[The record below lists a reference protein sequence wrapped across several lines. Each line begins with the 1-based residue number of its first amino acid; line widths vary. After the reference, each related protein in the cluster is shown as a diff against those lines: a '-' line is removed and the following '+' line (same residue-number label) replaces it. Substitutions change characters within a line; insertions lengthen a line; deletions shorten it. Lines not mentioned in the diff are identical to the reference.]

1 MARHTLLIDA
11 DDTLWENNIFFEK
24 TIDDF
29 ITRLEHLGYTREYIR
44 HILNE
49 TERRNIRQHGY
60 GVRSFRRSLE
70 DTYLKLAGN
79 SARREIVKD
88 IEQMARE
95 LENTPPHILDGVPE
109 TLAYLAKHHRL
120 ILLTKGEPAEQAAKV
135 ERSGLQP
142 YFDAIEIV
150 LEKDSG
156 TYGRMIEQFNIVK
169 SHGWMVGN
177 SPRSDINP
185 GAAVGSERR
194 VHSAFGHVGTGKI
207 RTRKRHRETADS
219 FNVPRTPRT
228 FLEIISLLR
237 RRTLPPRAR
246 HPQTQVAGENIQLN
260 GRIRRSLAFEAL
272 PRQPQS
278 GWAQDI
284 CSFPKISLASVSESE
299 GLLHFRCRFMLCP
312 LGHRKTIR

>member
-29 ITRLEHLGYTREYIR
+29 ISQLEHLGYTREYIR

-49 TERRNIRQHGY
+49 TEHRNIRQHGY

-79 SARREIVKD
+79 SARREIVKE
-88 IEQMARE
+88 IERMAQE
-95 LENTPPHILDGVPE
+95 LESTPPHILDGVPE

-135 ERSGLQP
+135 ERSGLQS

-150 LEKDSG
+150 LEKESS
-156 TYGRMIEQFNIVK
+156 TYGRMIDQFKIVK

-185 GAAVGSERR
+185 ALQSGLNAVFIP
-194 VHSAFGHVGTGKI
+194 HSATWELEKAELESGTGRLVI
-207 RTRKRHRETADS
+207 LSTFRE
-219 FNVPRTPRT
+219 
-228 FLEIISLLR
+228 LR
-237 RRTLPPRAR
+237 A
-246 HPQTQVAGENIQLN
+246 
-260 GRIRRSLAFEAL
+260 
-272 PRQPQS
+272 
-278 GWAQDI
+278 
-284 CSFPKISLASVSESE
+284 
-299 GLLHFRCRFMLCP
+299 HF
-312 LGHRKTIR
+312 

>member
-24 TIDDF
+24 AIDDF
-29 ITRLEHLGYTREYIR
+29 ISRLEHLGYTREYIR

-70 DTYLKLAGN
+70 ETYLKLAGN
-79 SARREIVKD
+79 SARREMVKD
-88 IEQMARE
+88 IEQMAHE
-95 LENTPPHILDGVPE
+95 LESTPPHILDGVPE

-135 ERSGLQP
+135 ERSGLQAH
-142 YFDAIEIV
+142 FDAIEIV

-156 TYGRMIEQFNIVK
+156 TYGRMIEQFKIVK

-185 GAAVGSERR
+185 ALQSGLNAVFIP
-194 VHSAFGHVGTGKI
+194 HSATWELEKSELESGSGKLLI
-207 RTRKRHRETADS
+207 LSTFRE
-219 FNVPRTPRT
+219 
-228 FLEIISLLR
+228 LR
-237 RRTLPPRAR
+237 A
-246 HPQTQVAGENIQLN
+246 
-260 GRIRRSLAFEAL
+260 
-272 PRQPQS
+272 
-278 GWAQDI
+278 
-284 CSFPKISLASVSESE
+284 
-299 GLLHFRCRFMLCP
+299 HF
-312 LGHRKTIR
+312 

>member
-79 SARREIVKD
+79 SARREMVKD
-88 IEQMARE
+88 IEQMAHE
-95 LENTPPHILDGVPE
+95 LESTPPHILDGVPE

-142 YFDAIEIV
+142 HFDAIEIV

-156 TYGRMIEQFNIVK
+156 TYGRMIEQFKIVK

-185 GAAVGSERR
+185 ALQSGLNAVFIP
-194 VHSAFGHVGTGKI
+194 HSATWELEKSELEGGTGKLLI
-207 RTRKRHRETADS
+207 LSTFRE
-219 FNVPRTPRT
+219 
-228 FLEIISLLR
+228 LR
-237 RRTLPPRAR
+237 
-246 HPQTQVAGENIQLN
+246 G
-260 GRIRRSLAFEAL
+260 
-272 PRQPQS
+272 
-278 GWAQDI
+278 
-284 CSFPKISLASVSESE
+284 
-299 GLLHFRCRFMLCP
+299 HF
-312 LGHRKTIR
+312 

>member
-29 ITRLEHLGYTREYIR
+29 ITQLEHLGYTREYIR

-70 DTYLKLAGN
+70 ETYLKLAGN
-79 SARREIVKD
+79 SARRELVKE
-88 IEQMARE
+88 IERMSRE

-135 ERSGLQP
+135 ERSGLQS

-150 LEKDSG
+150 LEKEST
-156 TYGRMIEQFNIVK
+156 TYERVIDQFKIVK

-185 GAAVGSERR
+185 ALQSGLNAVFIP
-194 VHSAFGHVGTGKI
+194 HSATWELEKSELESGTGRLLI
-207 RTRKRHRETADS
+207 LQAFRE
-219 FNVPRTPRT
+219 
-228 FLEIISLLR
+228 LR
-237 RRTLPPRAR
+237 A
-246 HPQTQVAGENIQLN
+246 
-260 GRIRRSLAFEAL
+260 
-272 PRQPQS
+272 
-278 GWAQDI
+278 
-284 CSFPKISLASVSESE
+284 
-299 GLLHFRCRFMLCP
+299 HF
-312 LGHRKTIR
+312 

>member
-1 MARHTLLIDA
+1 MARNTLLIDA

-24 TIDDF
+24 TIDHF
-29 ITRLEHLGYTREYIR
+29 ITQLEHLGYTREYIR

-70 DTYLKLAGN
+70 ETYMKLAGN
-79 SARREIVKD
+79 SARREMVKE
-88 IEQMARE
+88 IERLAAE
-95 LENTPPHILDGVPE
+95 LEATPPHILDGVPE

-150 LEKDSG
+150 LEKSADI
-156 TYGRMIEQFNIVK
+156 YERMIEQFKIVK

-185 GAAVGSERR
+185 
-194 VHSAFGHVGTGKI
+194 
-207 RTRKRHRETADS
+207 
-219 FNVPRTPRT
+219 
-228 FLEIISLLR
+228 
-237 RRTLPPRAR
+237 
-246 HPQTQVAGENIQLN
+246 
-260 GRIRRSLAFEAL
+260 AL
-272 PRQPQS
+272 QS
-278 GWAQDI
+278 GLNAVFIPHSSTWELEKAEVESGAGKLLI
-284 CSFPKISLASVSESE
+284 LSSFREMRT
-299 GLLHFRCRFMLCP
+299 HF
-312 LGHRKTIR
+312 

>member
-70 DTYLKLAGN
+70 ETYLKLAGN
-79 SARREIVKD
+79 TARRDIVKN
-88 IEQMARE
+88 IEQMAQE

-142 YFDAIEIV
+142 HFDAIEIV

-156 TYGRMIEQFNIVK
+156 TYGRMIEQFKIVK

-185 GAAVGSERR
+185 ALQSGLNAVFIP
-194 VHSAFGHVGTGKI
+194 HSATWELEKSELESGTGKLLI
-207 RTRKRHRETADS
+207 LSTFRE
-219 FNVPRTPRT
+219 
-228 FLEIISLLR
+228 LR
-237 RRTLPPRAR
+237 A
-246 HPQTQVAGENIQLN
+246 
-260 GRIRRSLAFEAL
+260 
-272 PRQPQS
+272 
-278 GWAQDI
+278 
-284 CSFPKISLASVSESE
+284 
-299 GLLHFRCRFMLCP
+299 HF
-312 LGHRKTIR
+312 